1 MMDSTENEILFL
13 LIVETGT
20 LLLLGKIGDGGLEG
34 VEVTS
39 TSTSES
45 SESKIFV
52 SVLTTRGSGQSE

>member
-1 MMDSTENEILFL
+1 MMDSTEKDILL
-13 LIVETGT
+13 LFVAETVT
-20 LLLLGKIGDGGLEG
+20 LLLGKIGDGGLEG

>member
-20 LLLLGKIGDGGLEG
+20 LLLGKIGDGGLEG